1 MKKNGRKVFLINPS
15 FQYRVIAWM
24 MGISLAPICTFFAAH
39 YYFFWKLRQLG
50 QEIELEPDH
59 IYFRFLEGQ
68 GQSLLLI
75 FIICSFLAIAIVAIS
90 GLILSHRIAGPIHRL
105 KMHFAEL
112 TQGKVMPKLSFRKN
126 DFFTEVPGVI
136 NEYLEKARGPD
147 NQ

>member
-1 MKKNGRKVFLINPS
+1 
-15 FQYRVIAWM
+15 M

-50 QEIELEPDH
+50 REIELEPDH